1 MYKLNENNF
10 LEVIG
15 VSHNFLSRKNKIM
28 TGN

>member
-1 MYKLNENNF
+1 MNKLNENNF

-15 VSHNFLSRKNKIM
+15 VSHNFVSKKNKIM